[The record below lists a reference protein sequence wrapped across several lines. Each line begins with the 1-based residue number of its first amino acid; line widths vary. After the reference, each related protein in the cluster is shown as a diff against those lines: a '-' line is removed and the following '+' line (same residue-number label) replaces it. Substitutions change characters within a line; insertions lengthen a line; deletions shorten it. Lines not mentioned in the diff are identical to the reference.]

1 MVIINKKRIQIII
14 SALLVGIFTFS
25 LQIANN
31 NQKGEKNKNQN
42 NESVI
47 QTTATPVS
55 GKTVVLDAGHGVPD
69 EGAQSSNGTTEAET
83 NLKIT
88 LKVQNLLEQSGCNVI
103 LTRSD
108 ENAIYD
114 LDSQTLKQKKIS
126 DIHNRVKIG
135 NESSADIFVS
145 IHLNKIPQQQYY
157 GWQCFYKTNDEK
169 SS

>member
-69 EGAQSSNGTTEAET
+69 EGDKM
-83 NLKIT
+83 LKLKNKT
-88 LKVQNLLEQSGCNVI
+88 LQM
-103 LTRSD
+103 
-108 ENAIYD
+108 AIY
-114 LDSQTLKQKKIS
+114 QRKTL
-126 DIHNRVKIG
+126 VG
-135 NESSADIFVS
+135 
-145 IHLNKIPQQQYY
+145 
-157 GWQCFYKTNDEK
+157 
-169 SS
+169 